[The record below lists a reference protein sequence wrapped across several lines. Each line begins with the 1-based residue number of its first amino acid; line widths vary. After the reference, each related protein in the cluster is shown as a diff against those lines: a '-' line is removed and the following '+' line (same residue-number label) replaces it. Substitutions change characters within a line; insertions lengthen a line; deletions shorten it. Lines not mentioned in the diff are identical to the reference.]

1 MVKLTKTPKS
11 NLQYR
16 GPRTSSNRYWVLG
29 TVNLYCKFEK
39 QELSIIMKT
48 CTTTAGRLFGT
59 TVVRSHFSTKA
70 IVLDVCSVH
79 S

>member
-11 NLQYR
+11 NLQYQ

-39 QELSIIMKT
+39 QELSNVFNHDTEKSSPDT
-48 CTTTAGRLFGT
+48 EKWPN
-59 TVVRSHFSTKA
+59 FS
-70 IVLDVCSVH
+70 VS
-79 S
+79 